1 MLVHFKMYFK
11 SHYFGL
17 IAFVLSLTFLQISSS
32 PLHGKYNCVL
42 IRKSIKMLLKEY
54 WTLFP
59 TSKSNQNQ
67 LNKKTAILIMLDPA
81 MKIQNVV
88 MLLMEV
94 IVQISFVD
102 QQKVSFQIIFEKHR
116 YSILDS
122 SQCIPDGDG
131 LCFDNSECCSGTCS
145 HFFVCK
151 PQKINKR
158 VVLIAK
164 QAKRL
169 KSCKRRLEV
178 DWLDGQLAQWSI
190 GLMVDRLNG
199 R

>member
-1 MLVHFKMYFK
+1 
-11 SHYFGL
+11 
-17 IAFVLSLTFLQISSS
+17 
-32 PLHGKYNCVL
+32 
-42 IRKSIKMLLKEY
+42 MLLKEY

-67 LNKKTAILIMLDPA
+67 LNKKTAILIMPDPA

-94 IVQISFVD
+94 IVPISFVD

-131 LCFDNSECCSGTCS
+131 PCFDNSECCSGTCS

-151 PQKINKR
+151 SQKINKR
-158 VVLIAK
+158 VVLIIK
-164 QAKRL
+164 KENYLLFLSNFYLHITYYLPIYFYSVSDQNLWCIKLRIPL
-169 KSCKRRLEV
+169 SYYQSQPL
-178 DWLDGQLAQWSI
+178 LSI
-190 GLMVDRLNG
+190 DQNLLSYPGIIFYGKCL
-199 R
+199 